1 MNMQTSFKTMQDAAF
16 PVMCNVLKRSK
27 QTQQKQENL

>member
-1 MNMQTSFKTMQDAAF
+1 MNMQTSFKTMQDTAF
-16 PVMCNVLKRSK
+16 PVMSNVIKESK